1 MDKGCIFE
9 SRKERLSYPVPRVL
23 LFAMFCF
30 WQMGFIYF
38 CGPALNIDGR
48 TPLPMN
54 ADNLAALIAGAYI
67 VSILF
72 MIFLPRRVI
81 WGERL
86 LTLLSMGTAL
96 GLFLPISE
104 SALMLLIYAH
114 VFFCCVMIGFE
125 TFVIVNFFSEQT
137 AIYTLTAGYALALFL
152 IALVQ
157 NDFSP
162 VTFPIFR
169 ILTVFSL
176 VCLLIFFF
184 TMPAGKEACPE
195 FINMDSKRIAPK
207 KLMFGTYILVFVSAL
222 MAVSGPSI
230 SAAVKN
236 GVTIT
241 YIADAAASL
250 CMYIVYK
257 KKNIH
262 PFRLISNCLVL
273 GGAGFLLMLGAQ
285 HSAFFAYIA
294 CALIG
299 FGMMPCQMLPLYNLV
314 IMKKYPSRFIVPA
327 TIILALAAVLVQSAM
342 VEALRNHIALI
353 DMSYAMMMGILV
365 MVYLRIEPYFLHTVE
380 QKKPE
385 HGMVETEFAEKVWEE
400 EKPALPDEQKTSD
413 GRALLSRREKEVMDL
428 IANGYTNQ
436 EIADILFIS
445 VYTVND
451 HTKKIYKKLDVHS
464 RLEAVQKIN
473 KLTAEEQKLHI

>member
-1 MDKGCIFE
+1 
-9 SRKERLSYPVPRVL
+9 
-23 LFAMFCF
+23 
-30 WQMGFIYF
+30 
-38 CGPALNIDGR
+38 
-48 TPLPMN
+48 
-54 ADNLAALIAGAYI
+54 
-67 VSILF
+67 
-72 MIFLPRRVI
+72 
-81 WGERL
+81 
-86 LTLLSMGTAL
+86 
-96 GLFLPISE
+96 
-104 SALMLLIYAH
+104 
-114 VFFCCVMIGFE
+114 
-125 TFVIVNFFSEQT
+125 
-137 AIYTLTAGYALALFL
+137 
-152 IALVQ
+152 
-157 NDFSP
+157 
-162 VTFPIFR
+162 
-169 ILTVFSL
+169 
-176 VCLLIFFF
+176 
-184 TMPAGKEACPE
+184 
-195 FINMDSKRIAPK
+195 
-207 KLMFGTYILVFVSAL
+207 
-222 MAVSGPSI
+222 
-230 SAAVKN
+230 
-236 GVTIT
+236 
-241 YIADAAASL
+241 
-250 CMYIVYK
+250 
-257 KKNIH
+257 
-262 PFRLISNCLVL
+262 
-273 GGAGFLLMLGAQ
+273 MLGAQ

-342 VEALRNHIALI
+342 VEALRNHIAFI